1 MDATVYFFKQQVCPV
16 PYHFLMADKK
26 LTYDITF
33 KYVSESKSPCKLH
46 IRLKKSTTRICFFR
60 KGDTKNSSVLENVF
74 IKESDNGVFEFH
86 IDTDDANACLI
97 KNGDVGI
104 VLDHSSNN

>member
-60 KGDTKNSSVLENVF
+60 KGDTKNSSVLENVS
-74 IKESDNGVFEFH
+74 KRNL
-86 IDTDDANACLI
+86 NL
-97 KNGDVGI
+97 
-104 VLDHSSNN
+104 